1 MLRLTTVIINLGVAS
16 NFISLAYRNR
26 YKIQGIVK
34 LKTIPIIGLNGESL
48 RLGITHES
56 GLLLIVI
63 GDYFEVINFNITPL
77 EEYDIIL
84 GVP

>member
-1 MLRLTTVIINLGVAS
+1 M
-16 NFISLAYRNR
+16 
-26 YKIQGIVK
+26 
-34 LKTIPIIGLNGESL
+34 PIIRLNRESL

-63 GDYFEVINFNITPL
+63 RDYFEVINFNITPL
-77 EEYDIIL
+77 GEYDIIL